1 MLKELLISS
10 GIKDFI
16 EQNVKSQQMT
26 QQKWY
31 YNITIVL
38 ISQDFLGD
46 WNKNISSSNGWKKLK
61 LLGNVENLMICK
73 VLKLKK
79 ESRM

>member
-1 MLKELLISS
+1 MLKELLMSS

-38 ISQDFLGD
+38 IFQVFCGIGIKTYHHPTVE
-46 WNKNISSSNGWKKLK
+46 KN
-61 LLGNVENLMICK
+61 
-73 VLKLKK
+73 
-79 ESRM
+79 